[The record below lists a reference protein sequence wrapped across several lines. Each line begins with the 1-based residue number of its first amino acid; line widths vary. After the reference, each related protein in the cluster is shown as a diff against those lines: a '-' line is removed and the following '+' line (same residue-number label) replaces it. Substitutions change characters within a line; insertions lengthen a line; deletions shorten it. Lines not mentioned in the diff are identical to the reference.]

1 MTSLELV
8 AVEIVAALLLLPGA
22 LLFAVALRRRLLQ
35 RSGGTI
41 ELSLRYPG
49 AAASGGWVI
58 GVGRF
63 DRGGELRWYRVF
75 SLSVRPRRVLLR
87 RELEVLGR
95 REPTSGESR
104 ALHRGA
110 VVLECRLTGASDPGA
125 GVELAL
131 DSTAVT
137 GFLAW
142 LESRPPGAT
151 LPR

>member
-1 MTSLELV
+1 M
-8 AVEIVAALLLLPGA
+8 EIVTAVLLAPALLLL
-22 LLFAVALRRRLLQ
+22 AVAVRRRLLQ

-41 ELSLRYPG
+41 ELSLRLSPSGPG
-49 AAASGGWVI
+49 QGWTN

-63 DRGGELRWYRVF
+63 APGGELRWYRVF
-75 SLSVRPRRVLLR
+75 SLSPRPRRVLLR

-95 REPTSGESR
+95 RVPADSEKR

-110 VVLECRLTGASDPGA
+110 VVLECRA
-125 GVELAL
+125 GQGCVDLAL
-131 DSTAVT
+131 DAPAVT